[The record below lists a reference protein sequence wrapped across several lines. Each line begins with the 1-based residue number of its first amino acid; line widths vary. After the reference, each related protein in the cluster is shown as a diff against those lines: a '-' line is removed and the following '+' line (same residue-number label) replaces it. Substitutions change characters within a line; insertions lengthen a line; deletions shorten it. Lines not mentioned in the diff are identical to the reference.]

1 MAGFAAF
8 TMANV
13 KGQMAREEGEM
24 LIQLEAG
31 FTAQEIAA
39 DYNWLQE
46 GKLVSKTM
54 RIHNF
59 SFEDG
64 PDAGVFL
71 ELIKQDQRVT
81 DAQFN
86 HLVKRRCNEIN
97 DPQYAQQWHHNNT
110 GQSGGIPDADIDS
123 DLAWTITTGG
133 LTANG
138 DSIVVCVIEGGNLNH
153 SDLQANAWRNYNE
166 IPNNN
171 IDDDN
176 NGYVDDYLGWDV
188 NTNSDGG
195 SVLNGA
201 HGTNVMGMIGA
212 TGGNEI
218 AVIGANWDVKIMSV
232 SGENIFNE
240 SSVIEAYSYPLDM
253 RKLYNET
260 NGEFGAFVV
269 ATNASWGIDGG
280 NPNSV
285 PLWNNTYDSL
295 GVHGVLN
302 CGATTNSPLN
312 VDVEGDIPT
321 ALPSDY
327 MVSVTATNVADVRT
341 FSGFGETTIDVGA
354 PGDNVVTTQGSNG
367 VTSTSGTSFASPLTA
382 GVIALLYSAPS
393 QGFSDFV
400 NDDPQGG
407 ADLVRQALFDGVDI
421 VPALVGETVTGGRIN
436 AFNSLI
442 EILETFGENDICIP
456 PLALE
461 SSLENDTIYTF
472 TWTNLTENPSTLRFK
487 PEDSEIWVVI
497 DSISDG
503 QLVLDTLSDC
513 TTYAIE
519 VGSACEEGGDIV
531 YSSCTTITTKGCG
544 ACTDNEYCTSLGED
558 SSEEYIESVSIGD
571 FTFDTGNNGGYVL
584 FDDFE
589 FFLSQGETYNV
600 ELNPGFSGQ
609 QYDEYFK
616 VWIDFNHSG
625 TFTTS
630 EIVFESEEGSPNPV
644 SGQFIIPEDA
654 ELGATRMRVSMKY
667 VGFPVTSENV
677 LACEDYQWGETEDYC
692 LTIEPGVL
700 SLAEE
705 NDAVE
710 LFNVFPNPSSGD
722 FNLEFK
728 LSGEYTSESAIFRVF
743 DITGK
748 EVETLILR
756 EGLHQISTTDLENGM
771 YIYNLQTMDG
781 TSLKTGKWIKSL

>member
-232 SGENIFNE
+232 SGENIFN
-240 SSVIEAYSYPLDM
+240 IM
-253 RKLYNET
+253 NKQ
-260 NGEFGAFVV
+260 
-269 ATNASWGIDGG
+269 
-280 NPNSV
+280 
-285 PLWNNTYDSL
+285 
-295 GVHGVLN
+295 
-302 CGATTNSPLN
+302 
-312 VDVEGDIPT
+312 
-321 ALPSDY
+321 Y
-327 MVSVTATNVADVRT
+327 MPRENINIT
-341 FSGFGETTIDVGA
+341 
-354 PGDNVVTTQGSNG
+354 SN
-367 VTSTSGTSFASPLTA
+367 
-382 GVIALLYSAPS
+382 
-393 QGFSDFV
+393 
-400 NDDPQGG
+400 
-407 ADLVRQALFDGVDI
+407 
-421 VPALVGETVTGGRIN
+421 
-436 AFNSLI
+436 
-442 EILETFGENDICIP
+442 
-456 PLALE
+456 
-461 SSLENDTIYTF
+461 
-472 TWTNLTENPSTLRFK
+472 
-487 PEDSEIWVVI
+487 
-497 DSISDG
+497 
-503 QLVLDTLSDC
+503 
-513 TTYAIE
+513 
-519 VGSACEEGGDIV
+519 
-531 YSSCTTITTKGCG
+531 
-544 ACTDNEYCTSLGED
+544 
-558 SSEEYIESVSIGD
+558 
-571 FTFDTGNNGGYVL
+571 
-584 FDDFE
+584 
-589 FFLSQGETYNV
+589 
-600 ELNPGFSGQ
+600 
-609 QYDEYFK
+609 
-616 VWIDFNHSG
+616 
-625 TFTTS
+625 
-630 EIVFESEEGSPNPV
+630 
-644 SGQFIIPEDA
+644 
-654 ELGATRMRVSMKY
+654 
-667 VGFPVTSENV
+667 
-677 LACEDYQWGETEDYC
+677 
-692 LTIEPGVL
+692 
-700 SLAEE
+700 
-705 NDAVE
+705 
-710 LFNVFPNPSSGD
+710 
-722 FNLEFK
+722 
-728 LSGEYTSESAIFRVF
+728 
-743 DITGK
+743 
-748 EVETLILR
+748 
-756 EGLHQISTTDLENGM
+756 
-771 YIYNLQTMDG
+771 
-781 TSLKTGKWIKSL
+781 